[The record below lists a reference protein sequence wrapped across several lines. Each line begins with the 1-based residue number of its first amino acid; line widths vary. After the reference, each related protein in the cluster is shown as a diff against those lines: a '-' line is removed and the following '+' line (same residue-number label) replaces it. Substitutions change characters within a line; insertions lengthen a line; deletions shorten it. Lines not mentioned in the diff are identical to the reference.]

1 MVLAAGRGVG
11 LSVLPF
17 IFLKIFFKKISFQIW
32 KVKKKVRLLPTEKQE
47 GVLGS
52 PAQAGGKRE
61 RKEGSLLIK
70 FAAGGGIQGKR
81 SVKYFILFSC
91 R

>member
-52 PAQAGGKRE
+52 PAQAGGGKRE
-61 RKEGSLLIK
+61 KRRVASYQVCSGGRNTGQKERKIFYS
-70 FAAGGGIQGKR
+70 F
-81 SVKYFILFSC
+81 
-91 R
+91 